1 MGHYAAGRRWLT
13 AVEGRCGEGDMNNSM
28 MRGRVAPLLG
38 GLVATSMLTFTA
50 GTASAVQPSNAG
62 NVTTA
67 VASSGVS
74 AKPVL
79 SNEFGTMRSNIKGTF
94 GRNGVVTG
102 TFKPARFV
110 QDNGRLMA
118 IGTLT
123 ATLTR
128 ANGKVVGTDSMR
140 VKLPVKSG
148 EGTSLARTS
157 ERAAAC
163 DILSLVLGPLDLDI
177 LGLRVQL
184 NRVVLNIT
192 AEPGPGNLLGNLL
205 CAVAGLL
212 DNSGVLTQLRQILN
226 SILAILKL

>member
-1 MGHYAAGRRWLT
+1 
-13 AVEGRCGEGDMNNSM
+13 MNNM
-28 MRGRVAPLLG
+28 KKRGRLVPLLG

-50 GTASAVQPSNAG
+50 GTASAVEAG
-62 NVTTA
+62 SAGGVTTA
-67 VASSGVS
+67 VVSQGAS

-79 SNEFGTMRSNIKGTF
+79 TNELGTMRSNVKGTF
-94 GRNGVVTG
+94 GRNGIVSG
-102 TFKPARFV
+102 TFKPQRFV

-118 IGTLT
+118 IGRLT

-128 ANGKVVGTDSMR
+128 ANGNVVGTESMR
-140 VKLPVKSG
+140 VKLPVRSG

-184 NRVVLNIT
+184 NRVVLNID

-212 DNSGVLTQLRQILN
+212 DNNGVLTQIRQILN
-226 SILAILKL
+226 SILAILRL